1 MCSCLVSVF
10 FITLCLC
17 VSFAFGER
25 TNQKKKKKSPSNRET
40 DRAKLFQV
48 IDFKATLYIHLRRMR
63 LEWLEIVCSSLSN
76 HLSMDHFV
84 ILKNAWTCQYIW
96 FCVAPTQ
103 FMGNHNNKS
112 VKILLGLLLLLL
124 LVRMWRCRNNILWI
138 ISMLMACKSATLKKK
153 SIVCSVLHGPR
164 VCVFISSKLNA
175 NHWLL
180 WRWHFVNECEL
191 RFCWCSRHG
200 SRLMVAVSLNF

>member
-25 TNQKKKKKSPSNRET
+25 TNQKKSPSNRET

-84 ILKNAWTCQYIW
+84 ILKNAWTCQYIR

-112 VKILLGLLLLLL
+112 VKILLGLLLLWL

-138 ISMLMACKSATLKKK
+138 ISMLMACKSATLKKNLL
-153 SIVCSVLHGPR
+153 SAPCYTGLVYVCLFHRNWMRIIGFCDVDTSWMNVNCDSVGVLGTVH
-164 VCVFISSKLNA
+164 V
-175 NHWLL
+175 
-180 WRWHFVNECEL
+180 
-191 RFCWCSRHG
+191 
-200 SRLMVAVSLNF
+200 